1 MRLRTYGCLVL
12 ALLLT
17 CPLYAGQ
24 GKGKGKGQ
32 GHKGKTNAKHA
43 HHSSS
48 TAIDIDVALGGYR
61 DVIRDY
67 VHHTPTASLPPGL
80 AKRGGNL
87 PPGLQKQLHRNG
99 TLPPGLQK
107 RLSPYPVGL
116 ARRLPY
122 LGDDYEG
129 GFLDG
134 RVVIYNRHT
143 SAILDIFVP

>member
-1 MRLRTYGCLVL
+1 MRLKTYSILAC

-17 CPLYAGQ
+17 VPLFAGPGNGKGNK
-24 GKGKGKGQ
+24 GKGKGK
-32 GHKGKTNAKHA
+32 ADHA

-48 TAIDIDVALGGYR
+48 TVVDIDVALGGYR

-67 VHHTPTASLPPGL
+67 VHHTPTSSLPPGL

-87 PPGLQKQLHRNG
+87 PPGLEKQLHRNG

-107 RLSPYPVGL
+107 RLSPYPPSL

-122 LGDDYEG
+122 LSDDYDG
-129 GFLDG
+129 GFFDG
-134 RVVIYNRHT
+134 RVVIFNKHT
-143 SAILDIFVP
+143 SAIVDIFVP